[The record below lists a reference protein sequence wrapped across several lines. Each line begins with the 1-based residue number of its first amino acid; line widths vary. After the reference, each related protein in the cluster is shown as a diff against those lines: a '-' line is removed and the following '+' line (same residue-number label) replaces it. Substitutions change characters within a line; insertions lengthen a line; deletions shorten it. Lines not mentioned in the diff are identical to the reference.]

1 MSEFESLDIEAIRDI
16 LPHRYPFLLVD
27 RVTEIT
33 PDGIVRGFKNISIN
47 EPIFTGHFPGK
58 AVFPGVL
65 IMEALAQLGAVMIL
79 RRYPKEQ
86 RMAFFAG
93 IDKARFKRIVLPG
106 DRLDMEVKLLRDRG
120 SFVVMHG
127 KASVDGQLAAEAEM
141 MSALAK

>member
-1 MSEFESLDIEAIRDI
+1 MSENGPLDIEAIREI

-27 RVTEIT
+27 RVTEISE
-33 PDGIVRGFKNISIN
+33 DGVVKGYKNVSIN
-47 EPIFTGHFPGK
+47 EPMFTGHFPEK

-79 RRYPKEQ
+79 RRFPKEK

-93 IDKARFKRIVLPG
+93 IDKARFKRVVLPG
-106 DRLDMEVKLLRDRG
+106 DRLDMEVTLLRDRG
-120 SFVVMHG
+120 NFVIMRG
-127 KASVDGQLAAEAEM
+127 RATVDGQLAAEAEL

>member
-1 MSEFESLDIEAIRDI
+1 MTESGPLDIEAIRDI

-27 RVTEIT
+27 RVTEISAEGT
-33 PDGIVRGFKNISIN
+33 IKGYKNVSVN
-47 EPIFTGHFPGK
+47 EPMFTGHFPGK

-93 IDKARFKRIVLPG
+93 IDKARFKRQVLPG
-106 DRLDMEVKLLRDRG
+106 DRMDLEVTLVRDRG